1 MSRPYFNFKKEK
13 NNDEIKFMFYGR
25 QENLK

>member
-1 MSRPYFNFKKEK
+1 MSRSYFNFKNEK